1 MEIPILKDIL
11 LIFALAIGV
20 LLLCHRLR
28 VATIVGFLVTGIL
41 AGPHGFGLIG
51 AQKEV
56 EILAEIGVVLLLFT
70 IGIEFS
76 LENLIR
82 IKRFVFAGGALQVL
96 LTIAAAFLITHQF
109 GLATGQSFFLGFL
122 ASLSSTAIVLKLL
135 QEKAEVE
142 SPHGQIT
149 LAVLIFQ
156 DIAVVPMMLLT
167 PFLAGTTVQSQGPVL
182 LLIAKG
188 IAFLGLVLLSAKW
201 IVPHLLF
208 LIARTRS
215 RELFLLSS
223 LVICFA
229 VAFLSFALGLSLAL
243 GAFMAGLIVSET
255 EFSHETLGNIIPF
268 RDVFTS
274 LFFVS
279 IGMFLDVKFLIH
291 HPGTILAVAFAVMIV
306 KSLLAGLVVLVLGFP
321 LRTGIMAGL
330 ALCQVG
336 EFSFILFMKGA
347 EYGLLQG
354 QFSQYFLD
362 VSVLTMGIT
371 PFAMALAP
379 RLADVVLKRRL
390 PGRLKSGI
398 SRVPQIRK
406 KERMRDHLI
415 TVGFGFN
422 GKNLAR
428 AAKLAGVPYVII
440 EMNPQTVK
448 TEREKGEPIYY
459 GDASQT
465 AVLERADVKDARV
478 LVVVISDPIAIRRI
492 TAAARKENPRL
503 FIIARTRFVTE
514 MKELYELGA
523 DEVIPE
529 EFETSIEIFS
539 RVLAKYLVPRD
550 EIEKTITEA
559 RADGYRMFRT
569 LSEASTSFSDMKLHL
584 PDVDIITLRLE
595 EGSDFVGRS
604 LRQIELRKKHGV
616 TVLAIRRNEK
626 ILSNPDSNTVLQ
638 AGDLLIILG
647 TPVKLANVCPLLMS
661 PESDT
666 VALPSP

>member
-1 MEIPILKDIL
+1 
-11 LIFALAIGV
+11 
-20 LLLCHRLR
+20 
-28 VATIVGFLVTGIL
+28 
-41 AGPHGFGLIG
+41 
-51 AQKEV
+51 
-56 EILAEIGVVLLLFT
+56 
-70 IGIEFS
+70 
-76 LENLIR
+76 
-82 IKRFVFAGGALQVL
+82 
-96 LTIAAAFLITHQF
+96 
-109 GLATGQSFFLGFL
+109 
-122 ASLSSTAIVLKLL
+122 
-135 QEKAEVE
+135 
-142 SPHGQIT
+142 
-149 LAVLIFQ
+149 
-156 DIAVVPMMLLT
+156 
-167 PFLAGTTVQSQGPVL
+167 
-182 LLIAKG
+182 
-188 IAFLGLVLLSAKW
+188 
-201 IVPHLLF
+201 
-208 LIARTRS
+208 
-215 RELFLLSS
+215 
-223 LVICFA
+223 
-229 VAFLSFALGLSLAL
+229 
-243 GAFMAGLIVSET
+243 
-255 EFSHETLGNIIPF
+255 
-268 RDVFTS
+268 
-274 LFFVS
+274 
-279 IGMFLDVKFLIH
+279 
-291 HPGTILAVAFAVMIV
+291 
-306 KSLLAGLVVLVLGFP
+306 
-321 LRTGIMAGL
+321 
-330 ALCQVG
+330 
-336 EFSFILFMKGA
+336 
-347 EYGLLQG
+347 
-354 QFSQYFLD
+354 
-362 VSVLTMGIT
+362 MGIT